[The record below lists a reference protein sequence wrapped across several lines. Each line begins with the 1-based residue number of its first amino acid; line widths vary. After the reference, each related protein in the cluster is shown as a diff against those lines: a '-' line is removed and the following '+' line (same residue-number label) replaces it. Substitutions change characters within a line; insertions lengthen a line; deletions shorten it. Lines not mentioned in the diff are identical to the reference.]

1 MASFET
7 QFATWVIRDRWLII
21 PFSVILLAIAAT
33 GIRHLHLDSS
43 YRVFFGPDNPQRI
56 AFETLE
62 DTYVKND
69 NLVIAVAPANGNVFT
84 RESLTTVEELTK
96 QAWQIPYSNRVDSIS
111 NYQYTFAIGD
121 ELNVEDLVQNAATL
135 SDSDLAR
142 IKRTA
147 LNEPLL
153 RSLFIRENSHV
164 TALIVNIQL
173 PGLDETKEN
182 AEVISFTRNI
192 VHNIEAQYPG
202 TKTYLTG
209 NVMMNNAFPEA
220 TKADLKTLIPLSF
233 GVMMLLLTWL
243 VGGVIG
249 TLATTLVFALSIAG
263 ALGIA
268 GFIGFP
274 MTAVSASAPTI
285 ILTVAIANCV
295 HVLISFLY
303 GMGHKL
309 SKTGALEESL
319 RINLQPIA
327 IASGTTA
334 IGFLSLNFSEVPP
347 FQHLGN
353 IVAIGVVISFLL
365 SVTLLPAVIAVL
377 PVRAPKPR
385 ATDDAIMLRFGNFV
399 VRCRRQLLWAT
410 TIGIVV
416 LVANLPRNELNDV
429 FLHWFSE
436 SIQFRSDTDFVL
448 DNLTGLYTIEFSLRA
463 EDSGGISEPNFLNE
477 VEEFSNWLRAQHGV
491 RHVRTITDIMKRL
504 NRNLHGDDP
513 TMYQLPKERE
523 QAAQYLLLYE
533 MSLPYGLDLNNQIN
547 VDKSSVR
554 VTATLDVLSTNEI
567 LAFRESSA
575 GWLRSHAKHIDALP
589 ASGAIVMF
597 ANIASRNIRAMLI
610 GTTIALV
617 LISIILVAAF
627 RSARI
632 GFTSLLPN
640 LAPAAMGFGVWGIFV
655 GEVGLSLS
663 IVMSVTLGIVIDDTV
678 HFLSKYLRA
687 RRELGLNSPDAV
699 RYAFKTVGRALLITS
714 VILTASFL
722 ILGLSNFAHNS
733 AFGVLTAVVIG
744 LALITDFLF
753 LPPLL
758 MKIDSGELHPKPDPT

>member
-1 MASFET
+1 M
-7 QFATWVIRDRWLII
+7 
-21 PFSVILLAIAAT
+21 
-33 GIRHLHLDSS
+33 
-43 YRVFFGPDNPQRI
+43 
-56 AFETLE
+56 
-62 DTYVKND
+62 
-69 NLVIAVAPANGNVFT
+69 
-84 RESLTTVEELTK
+84 
-96 QAWQIPYSNRVDSIS
+96 
-111 NYQYTFAIGD
+111 
-121 ELNVEDLVQNAATL
+121 